1 MNTVVKTFAGFLSE
15 RLREPSKCEACGAE
29 FVCGATLAGCW
40 CTEIKLSDETRV
52 ELRARYSTCLC
63 RKCFRERRSFGERR
77 AVVVV

>member
-15 RLREPSKCEACGAE
+15 RWREPSKCEACGAE

-40 CTEIKLSDETRV
+40 CTEIKLSDETRA

-63 RKCFRERRSFGERR
+63 RKCLENAAALENGET
-77 AVVVV
+77 